1 MHSDKYVY
9 LLNKFQILNSI
20 QKKKTKKKWWEKN
33 IDNEFDS
40 SNPINTCKKIVKELE
55 ILNYI
60 QVFSKNITM
69 QAILSTWILFSS

>member
-20 QKKKTKKKWWEKN
+20 QKKRNDRKKN

-69 QAILSTWILFSS
+69 QAILST